1 VMEEYNN
8 NNITT
13 KRISKIIKKN
23 KKIEYDASWMKIDNN
38 SSGPTLSLS
47 LDWRGCTV
55 IRTL

>member
-1 VMEEYNN
+1 MEEYNN